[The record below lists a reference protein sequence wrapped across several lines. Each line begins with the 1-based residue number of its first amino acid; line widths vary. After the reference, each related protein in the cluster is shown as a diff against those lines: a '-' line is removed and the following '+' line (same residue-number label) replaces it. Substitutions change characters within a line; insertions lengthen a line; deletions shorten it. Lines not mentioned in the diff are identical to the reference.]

1 MNNTEILLLI
11 VGIVGGMVLTSAVLI
26 PLLKRKGINTDQV
39 MDEVQ
44 SGLKVADSVLDGVQ
58 AALPGLP
65 GIAIVDKVVELAN
78 KSVAAA
84 EQMKKSNQIPADQ
97 RKATAVQLVKD
108 YLTAGNVEITPD
120 IERIID
126 GAVEAAVFVLP
137 KSDLSQSGSGAEVQT
152 TPAA

>member
-26 PLLKRKGINTDQV
+26 PLLKKKGVNTDQV

-44 SGLKVADSVLDGVQ
+44 SGLKVANSVLDGVQ

-65 GIAIVDKVVELAN
+65 GIAIVDKVVELAD

-97 RKATAVQLVKD
+97 RKATAVQLVKN
-108 YLTAGNVEITPD
+108 YLTAANVEITPD

-137 KSDLSQSGSGAEVQT
+137 KT
-152 TPAA
+152 TPAAA